1 MVKVSEEPKVEET
14 VEVKSVRKVL
24 QIVGVLV
31 LCFIGLMVLNS
42 TIVAIG
48 AGHRGVL
55 TQFGKPIG
63 MYDSGLNF
71 KIPLIQGMTVMSIQT
86 LKYEAQASAAS
97 KDLQDV
103 STAIALNY
111 HLDGSQIMKLYTD
124 VGTNDIIESTI
135 IQPAIQESVKA
146 STAQYNAEQL
156 ITERPIVKLTI
167 EDSLRKRLGEKGIIV
182 ETLSL
187 TDFKFSDQFSQ
198 AIEQKQVAQQNAQKA
213 ENVLQQVTIEAKQ
226 KVAQAQGE
234 ANATLTKAMAEAQAI
249 DIQGTAL
256 RNNQQVVTLRT
267 IEKWNGIL
275 PTVFSGNGQSMPFIF
290 DMSKV
295 Q

>member
-1 MVKVSEEPKVEET
+1 MGKVEEPEGVKT
-14 VEVKSVRKVL
+14 VRSGLKWVGIIVL
-24 QIVGVLV
+24 F
-31 LCFIGLMVLNS
+31 FIGLMVLNS
-42 TIVAIG
+42 TMVTIG

-63 MYDSGLNF
+63 VFDEGLSF
-71 KIPLIQGMTVMSIQT
+71 KIPIIQGVTVMSVQT
-86 LKYEAQASAAS
+86 LKYEAQAGAAS
-97 KDLQDV
+97 KDMQDV
-103 STAIALNY
+103 STAVALNY
-111 HLDGSQIMKLYTD
+111 HLDGSKVTDLYRTI
-124 VGTNDIIESTI
+124 GTNDIIESTI
-135 IQPAIQESVKA
+135 LQPAIQESVKA

-167 EDSLRKRLGEKGIIV
+167 EESLRNRLSEKGIIV

-187 TDFKFSDQFSQ
+187 TDFKFSPEFTQ

-213 ENVLQQVTIEAKQ
+213 ENDLLRISVEARQQ
-226 KVAQAQGE
+226 VAQAQGI
-234 ANATLTKAMAEAQAI
+234 ANATLTKATAEAQAI
-249 DIQGTAL
+249 EIQGKAL
-256 RNNQQVVTLRT
+256 RENQQVVTLRT
-267 IEKWNGIL
+267 VEKWNGIL